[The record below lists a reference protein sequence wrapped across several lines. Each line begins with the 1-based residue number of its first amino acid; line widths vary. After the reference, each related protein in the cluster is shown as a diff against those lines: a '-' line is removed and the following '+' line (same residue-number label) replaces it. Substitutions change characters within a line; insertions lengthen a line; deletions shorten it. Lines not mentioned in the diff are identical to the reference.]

1 MGRISF
7 PQDKI
12 KSITVYWI
20 MVTLYYVFRIFPI
33 QRNKI
38 FIQNFNGKG
47 YGDNP
52 KYIAEEIIRR
62 KLDYA
67 LVWAVRPEHRNNFPH
82 AIKTVPYKSIR
93 AVYEEVTAKIW
104 VDNCRK
110 QLYVRKRKAQYYI
123 HTWHGTVNFKKIEKD
138 VEQQLSVYYVKQAKH
153 DSTLINLL
161 LSDSKFSSQL
171 YRSVFWYN
179 GEIFECG
186 SPRDDILLNQN
197 HTIKDRVRKYFNIAD
212 NTKIILYAPTFR
224 DNFSVDV
231 YNINYELILNGLSEQ
246 TKNSWVFLIRLHP
259 NISEKSEFFVYNEK
273 ILNASNY
280 GDMQELLLTCD
291 MLISDYSD
299 CMYECALMN
308 KPVFLYI
315 SDYEQY
321 KKERDFYFD
330 LFSLPFP
337 YAMNNSELLEK
348 MLHFDSKLYL
358 RSLEEFFQKKV
369 GILRDGA
376 ASKKVVDR
384 IATELHLK

>member
-1 MGRISF
+1 
-7 PQDKI
+7 
-12 KSITVYWI
+12 